1 LTFLFLDKG
10 ALRMFGSLS
19 DMLFRIPALLLA
31 LTIHEYAHGAVSYS
45 KGDPTPEI
53 QGRLTMNPLAHLD
66 VMGTIMLVVVG
77 FGWAKPVMIDP
88 RYYRHPK
95 RDIIEVSFAGPGAN
109 LVLCLIAAV
118 LMILMS
124 RMNMLT
130 GSVLKFLQ
138 SLMIYNVYFAFFNLL
153 PIPPLDGSKI
163 LMELMPNE
171 MAYKYETMIAPY
183 SMYILIALCLTGL
196 VSTIIVPFANL
207 YLNLIQVLIG
217 IFI

>member
-1 LTFLFLDKG
+1 
-10 ALRMFGSLS
+10 MFGSVS

-45 KGDPTPEI
+45 LGDPTPQI

-66 VMGTIMLVVVG
+66 VMGTIMLIVVG

-88 RYYRHPK
+88 RYYRHPRIDTMK
-95 RDIIEVSFAGPGAN
+95 VSFAGPGAN
-109 LVLCLIAAV
+109 LVLCFIAALLLV
-118 LMILMS
+118 LMS
-124 RMNMLT
+124 KMNMLT
-130 GSVLKFLQ
+130 GNVLKFLQ

-163 LMELMPNE
+163 LMELLPSAT
-171 MAYKYETMIAPY
+171 AYKYESIVGQY

-196 VSTIIVPFANL
+196 VSTIVVPFANI
-207 YLNLIQVLIG
+207 YLNFVQMIISL
-217 IFI
+217 FI

>member
-1 LTFLFLDKG
+1 
-10 ALRMFGSLS
+10 MFGSVS

-45 KGDPTPEI
+45 LGDPTPEA

-66 VMGTIMLVVVG
+66 VMGTIMLIVVG

-88 RYYRHPK
+88 RYYRHPRLDTMK
-95 RDIIEVSFAGPGAN
+95 VSFAGPGAN
-109 LVLCLIAAV
+109 LVLCFIAA
-118 LMILMS
+118 LLLILMS
-124 RMNMLT
+124 KMNMLS

-163 LMELMPNE
+163 LMELLPSE
-171 MAYKYETMIAPY
+171 MAYKFESTIGPY

-196 VSTIIVPFANL
+196 VSKIIIPFANI
-207 YLNLIQVLIG
+207 YLDLVQIVIG
-217 IFI
+217 IFM